1 MFIWLKRHLGEYPL
15 VSAITCLKS
24 PSLGAFSFSTNPS
37 SIYVKGISSRCFH
50 LIYYYSCEVQYFCSI
65 VMEMKRQ
72 IPKTR
77 IAMELI
83 GKGMTAA
90 QAARKLEI
98 SESGVYAA
106 LRKTKAKDL
115 GCCPTCGHK
124 LRK

>member
-1 MFIWLKRHLGEYPL
+1 
-15 VSAITCLKS
+15 
-24 PSLGAFSFSTNPS
+24 
-37 SIYVKGISSRCFH
+37 
-50 LIYYYSCEVQYFCSI
+50 
-65 VMEMKRQ
+65 MKRQ
-72 IPKTR
+72 VAKTQ
-77 IAMELI
+77 IALEYI

-106 LRKTKAKDL
+106 LRKTKARDL

>member
-1 MFIWLKRHLGEYPL
+1 MLFYKR
-15 VSAITCLKS
+15 
-24 PSLGAFSFSTNPS
+24 GAFSFSTHPS
-37 SIYVKGISSRCFH
+37 FNLDPEQRPRYFH
-50 LIYYYSCEVQYFCSI
+50 LFYYYSCEVQYFCSI
-65 VMEMKRQ
+65 VLNMKRQ
-72 IPKTR
+72 IPKTQL
-77 IAMELI
+77 AMEWI

-106 LRKTKAKDL
+106 LRKTRAKDL

>member
-1 MFIWLKRHLGEYPL
+1 MALEW
-15 VSAITCLKS
+15 
-24 PSLGAFSFSTNPS
+24 
-37 SIYVKGISSRCFH
+37 
-50 LIYYYSCEVQYFCSI
+50 
-65 VMEMKRQ
+65 
-72 IPKTR
+72 
-77 IAMELI
+77 I

>member
-1 MFIWLKRHLGEYPL
+1 MPVEGYGYQMPIQHLLHKPPFL
-15 VSAITCLKS
+15 SDISLNRSAFWVFYL
-24 PSLGAFSFSTNPS
+24 F
-37 SIYVKGISSRCFH
+37 
-50 LIYYYSCEVQYFCSI
+50 YYYTCELHNYCSI
-65 VMEMKRQ
+65 VKLMKRQ
-72 IPKTR
+72 VPKTQ
-77 IAMELI
+77 IALEYI

-115 GCCPTCGHK
+115 GCCPTCGYK

>member
-1 MFIWLKRHLGEYPL
+1 
-15 VSAITCLKS
+15 
-24 PSLGAFSFSTNPS
+24 
-37 SIYVKGISSRCFH
+37 
-50 LIYYYSCEVQYFCSI
+50 
-65 VMEMKRQ
+65 MKRQ
-72 IPKTR
+72 TPKTR